1 MGDVRKWRSL
11 VGDELLA
18 DIVNYGVSVLLPVLL
33 VLGVAEILELHLAA
47 AYVHLPLQG
56 YQEAGFLHQ
65 RLILRVLILSLTEV
79 IIKIGICS
87 NPTLPEVA
95 EQLHLL
101 LRHVTV

>member
-1 MGDVRKWRSL
+1 
-11 VGDELLA
+11 
-18 DIVNYGVSVLLPVLL
+18 
-33 VLGVAEILELHLAA
+33 
-47 AYVHLPLQG
+47 
-56 YQEAGFLHQ
+56 
-65 RLILRVLILSLTEV
+65 VLILSLTEV